1 MRRVGLYLIFD
12 LTFLC
17 LPLLG
22 LAASGGHWET
32 RAPMPSNRSEVAVA
46 ELGGKIYV
54 MGGFKF
60 HGVVTSRAVEVYDP
74 QTDRWEEK
82 APLPEGR
89 HHAAE
94 AVVDGKLYLIGGYK
108 GFLNWETLRTRKHQ
122 PTNQVWEYDPGQNR
136 WQARAPMPTARG
148 ALAVGVIDGKIYA
161 VGGGNAVGGGSWG
174 HGVNT
179 LERYDPITDTW
190 QALPPMPTPRHHLT
204 AAVLDGRLYAI
215 GGRQAGLGSSIGVN
229 EIYDPNTKRWITK
242 APMPSKRSGI
252 AAAVL
257 GRQIYIFGGE
267 SKQEAEFIA
276 FNATESYNHHT
287 DQWTVHISMPTAR
300 HGLGA
305 AVFDGRIYVIAGG
318 PQSASARGS
327 NVNEV
332 FTPPTEKP

>member
-1 MRRVGLYLIFD
+1 MRRAGFTLVFGLVF
-12 LTFLC
+12 
-17 LPLLG
+17 LG
-22 LAASGGHWET
+22 LPFLGLTGSGGHWEA

-60 HGVVTSRAVEVYDP
+60 YGLVTSRAVEVYDP
-74 QTDRWEEK
+74 QTNRWEEK
-82 APLPEGR
+82 APLPAGR

-94 AVVDGKLYLIGGYK
+94 AVVGGRLYLIGGYK
-108 GFLNWETLRTRKHQ
+108 RFLDWETLRTRKHQ

-136 WQARAPMPTARG
+136 WRERAPMPTARG
-148 ALAVGVIDGKIYA
+148 ALAIGVIDGKIYA
-161 VGGGNAVGGGSWG
+161 VGGGNAVGRGSWG
-174 HGVNT
+174 HGVNSF
-179 LERYDPITDTW
+179 ERYDPVTDTW

-215 GGRQAGLGSSIGVN
+215 GGRQAGLRSSMGVN
-229 EIYDPNTKRWITK
+229 EMYDPNTQKWITR

-257 GRQIYIFGGE
+257 GRRIYVFGGE
-267 SKQEAEFIA
+267 GKGEDYVA
-276 FNATESYNHHT
+276 FDAAESYTPDT
-287 DQWTVHISMPTAR
+287 DQWTRHNPMSTAR

-305 AVFDGRIYVIAGG
+305 AVFGGRIFVIAGG

-327 NVNEV
+327 GINEV